1 MSNWQ
6 ERTAL
11 LIGDEAVARLNAAHV
26 IVFGVGGVGGH
37 LVEALARCGVGS
49 LTLVDSDRVS
59 ETNINRQII
68 ATRSTVGMYKTEA
81 FKERIADINPECRVN
96 AINAFYSEENSSEF
110 DLSSYDY
117 VVDCIDS
124 VRAKLHLIK
133 QAHDAGVPSISALG
147 AGNKLDPTGFTVSD
161 ISKTEVCPLA
171 KAVRVGL
178 RKLGINH
185 HKVVYSKE
193 QPREK
198 AKETDYPASIAFV
211 PSAMGLV
218 MASEVVRELCA
229 IAQ

>member
-1 MSNWQ
+1 MSGWQ

-11 LIGDEAVARLNAAHV
+11 LIGDRAVERLNSARV

-68 ATRSTVGMYKTEA
+68 ATRSTVGMYKTDA
-81 FKERIADINPECRVN
+81 FRERIADINPECRVESVT
-96 AINAFYSEENSSEF
+96 AFYSEENSSDFE
-110 DLSSYDY
+110 LSAYDY

-147 AGNKLDPTGFTVSD
+147 AGNKLDPTAFEVAD

-185 HKVVYSKE
+185 HKVVYSRE
-193 QPREK
+193 IPREK
-198 AKETDYPASIAFV
+198 TRETDYPASISFV
-211 PSAMGLV
+211 PSAMGLI
-218 MASEVVRELCA
+218 MASEVVKDL
-229 IAQ
+229 IK

>member
-6 ERTAL
+6 ERTEL
-11 LIGDEAVARLNAAHV
+11 LIGEEAVARLNSARV

-49 LTLVDSDRVS
+49 FTLVDSDRVS

-68 ATRSTVGMYKTEA
+68 ATRKTVGMYKTEA
-81 FKERIADINPECRVN
+81 FRERIADINPDCKVEIKTV
-96 AINAFYSEENSSEF
+96 FYSEENAEEF
-110 DLSSYDY
+110 DLKKYDY

-133 QAHDAGVPSISALG
+133 QAHDAGVPVISALG

-193 QPREK
+193 KPIEK
-198 AKETDYPASIAFV
+198 SRDTDYPASISFV

-218 MASEVVRELCA
+218 MASEVVKDL
-229 IAQ
+229 IK

>member
-11 LIGDEAVARLNAAHV
+11 LIGEGAVSRLNAARV

-81 FKERIADINPECRVN
+81 FRDRIADINPDCKVECKSV
-96 AINAFYSEENSSEF
+96 FYSEENADEF
-110 DLSSYDY
+110 DLSVYDY

-133 QAHDAGVPSISALG
+133 RAHDAGTPAISALG
-147 AGNKLDPTGFTVSD
+147 AGNKLDPTAFVVSD

-193 QPREK
+193 KPIEK
-198 AKETDYPASIAFV
+198 SRKTEYPASISFV

-218 MASEVVRELCA
+218 MASEVVKDL
-229 IAQ
+229 IK

>member
-11 LIGDEAVARLNAAHV
+11 LIGDAALARLNSARV

-37 LVEALARCGVGS
+37 LVEALCRCGVGA
-49 LTLVDSDRVS
+49 LTLVDSDKVS

-68 ATRSTVGMYKTEA
+68 ATRSTVGMYKTDA
-81 FKERIADINPECRVN
+81 FRLRIADINPECKVECRNV
-96 AINAFYSEENSSEF
+96 FYSEENAEDF
-110 DLSSYDY
+110 DLSAYDY

-124 VRAKLHLIK
+124 VRAKIHLIK
-133 QAHDAGVPSISALG
+133 RAHDAGTPVISALG
-147 AGNKLDPTGFTVSD
+147 AGNKLDPTGFIVSD

-193 QPREK
+193 KPIEK
-198 AKETDYPASIAFV
+198 ARETDYPASISFV

-218 MASEVVRELCA
+218 MASEVVKDL
-229 IAQ
+229 IK

>member
-11 LIGDEAVARLNAAHV
+11 LIGDDAVARLNSASV

-68 ATRSTVGMYKTEA
+68 ATRKTVGMYKTDA
-81 FKERIADINPECRVN
+81 FRERIADINPECRVECKN
-96 AINAFYSEENSSEF
+96 VFYSEDNASDF
-110 DLSSYDY
+110 DLSVYDY

-133 QAHDAGVPSISALG
+133 EAKDAGAPIISALG

-161 ISKTEVCPLA
+161 ISKTEICPLA

-193 QPREK
+193 APREK
-198 AKETDYPASIAFV
+198 TKETDYPASISFV

-218 MASEVVRELCA
+218 IASEVVKDLTR
-229 IAQ
+229 

>member
-11 LIGDEAVARLNAAHV
+11 LIGEEAVARLNSARV

-49 LTLVDSDRVS
+49 FTLVDSDRVS

-68 ATRSTVGMYKTEA
+68 ATRKTVGMYKTEA
-81 FKERIADINPECRVN
+81 FRERIADINPDCRVE
-96 AINAFYSEENSSEF
+96 IKTVFYSEENAEEF
-110 DLSSYDY
+110 DLKKYDY

-133 QAHDAGVPSISALG
+133 QAHDAGTPVISALG
-147 AGNKLDPTGFTVSD
+147 AGNKLDPTAFTVSD

-193 QPREK
+193 KPIEK
-198 AKETDYPASIAFV
+198 SRETDYPASISFV

-218 MASEVVRELCA
+218 MASEVVKDL
-229 IAQ
+229 IK

>member
-11 LIGDEAVARLNAAHV
+11 LIGEEAVARLNSSRV

-37 LVEALARCGVGS
+37 LVEALCRCGVGA
-49 LTLVDSDRVS
+49 LTLVDSDKVS

-81 FKERIADINPECRVN
+81 FRVRIADINPECRVECV
-96 AINAFYSEENSSEF
+96 NAFYSEENSSEF
-110 DLSSYDY
+110 DLSAYDY
-117 VVDCIDS
+117 VIDCIDS

-133 QAHDAGVPSISALG
+133 QAHDAGVPVISALG
-147 AGNKLDPTGFTVSD
+147 AGNKLDPTAFVVSD

-193 QPREK
+193 KPIEK
-198 AKETDYPASIAFV
+198 ARETDYPASIAFV

-218 MASEVVRELCA
+218 MASEVVRDL
-229 IAQ
+229 IK

>member
-11 LIGDEAVARLNAAHV
+11 LIGEEAVARLNSARV

-49 LTLVDSDRVS
+49 FTLVDSDRVS

-68 ATRSTVGMYKTEA
+68 ATRKTVGMYKTEA
-81 FKERIADINPECRVN
+81 FRDRIADINPDCKVECRSV
-96 AINAFYSEENSSEF
+96 FYSEENAEEF
-110 DLSSYDY
+110 DLKKYDY

-133 QAHDAGVPSISALG
+133 QAHDAGTPVISALG
-147 AGNKLDPTGFTVSD
+147 AGNKLDPTAFTVSD

-193 QPREK
+193 KPIEK
-198 AKETDYPASIAFV
+198 SRETDYPASISFV

-218 MASEVVRELCA
+218 MASEVVKDL
-229 IAQ
+229 IK

>member
-11 LIGDEAVARLNAAHV
+11 LIGDEAVARLNSAHV

-81 FKERIADINPECRVN
+81 FRDRIADINPECRVT
-96 AINAFYSEENSSEF
+96 AINAFYSEDNASEF
-110 DLSSYDY
+110 DLASYDY

-124 VRAKLHLIK
+124 VRAKIHLIK
-133 QAHDAGVPSISALG
+133 QAHDAKTPIISALG
-147 AGNKLDPTGFTVSD
+147 AGNKLDPTGFVVSD

-171 KAVRVGL
+171 KAVRIGL

-193 QPREK
+193 MPREK
-198 AKETDYPASIAFV
+198 AKETDYPASISFV

-218 MASEVVRELCA
+218 MASEVVKDL
-229 IAQ
+229 IK

>member
-11 LIGDEAVARLNAAHV
+11 LIGDEAVARLNSARV

-81 FKERIADINPECRVN
+81 FRDRIADINPECRVN

-178 RKLGINH
+178 RKFGINH

>member
-198 AKETDYPASIAFV
+198 AKETDYPASISFV

>member
-1 MSNWQ
+1 MSGWQ
-6 ERTAL
+6 ERTEL
-11 LIGDEAVARLNAAHV
+11 LIGDLAVERLNSARV

-68 ATRSTVGMYKTEA
+68 ATRSTVGMYKTDA
-81 FKERIADINPECRVN
+81 FRERIADINPECRVESV
-96 AINAFYSEENSSEF
+96 AAFYSEENSSDFE
-110 DLSSYDY
+110 LSAYDY

-133 QAHDAGVPSISALG
+133 QAHDAGVPAISALG
-147 AGNKLDPTGFTVSD
+147 AGNKLDPTAFEVAD

-185 HKVVYSKE
+185 HKVVYSRE
-193 QPREK
+193 APREK
-198 AKETDYPASIAFV
+198 TRETDYPASISFV
-211 PSAMGLV
+211 PSAMGLI
-218 MASEVVRELCA
+218 MASEVVKDL
-229 IAQ
+229 IK

>member
-11 LIGDEAVARLNAAHV
+11 LIGEEAVARLNSARV

-49 LTLVDSDRVS
+49 FTLVDSDRVS

-68 ATRSTVGMYKTEA
+68 ATRKTVGMYKTEA
-81 FKERIADINPECRVN
+81 FKERIADINPDCKVEIKTV
-96 AINAFYSEENSSEF
+96 FYSEENAEEF
-110 DLSSYDY
+110 DLKKYDY

-133 QAHDAGVPSISALG
+133 QAHDAGTPVISALG

-193 QPREK
+193 KPIEK
-198 AKETDYPASIAFV
+198 SRETDYPASISFV

-218 MASEVVRELCA
+218 MASEVVKDL
-229 IAQ
+229 IK

>member
-11 LIGDEAVARLNAAHV
+11 LIGEEAVARLNSARV

-49 LTLVDSDRVS
+49 FTLVDSDRVS

-68 ATRSTVGMYKTEA
+68 ATRKTVGMYKTEA
-81 FKERIADINPECRVN
+81 FRERIADINPDCKVECRSV
-96 AINAFYSEENSSEF
+96 FYSEENAEEF
-110 DLSSYDY
+110 DLKKYDY

-133 QAHDAGVPSISALG
+133 QAHDAGTPVISALG

-193 QPREK
+193 KPIEK
-198 AKETDYPASIAFV
+198 SRETDYPASISFV

-218 MASEVVRELCA
+218 MASEVVKDL
-229 IAQ
+229 IK